1 MFKIVMIRE
10 WAWKYYR
17 DCYIMRL
24 GREKSKKRNVV
35 VFLIALPI
43 SKTLESFWL
52 LLTPWSCEC
61 VNWVSQRVTNKFLDY
76 NMLLNGLSLL
86 NIEIH
91 NANKGQTTADFF
103 ILRSSQTGQVAFVVP
118 MRRLAGL
125 SSVLSDCLSQGN
137 CRWDRRFPLL
147 LS

>member
-1 MFKIVMIRE
+1 M
-10 WAWKYYR
+10 
-17 DCYIMRL
+17 
-24 GREKSKKRNVV
+24 
-35 VFLIALPI
+35 
-43 SKTLESFWL
+43 
-52 LLTPWSCEC
+52 
-61 VNWVSQRVTNKFLDY
+61 TNKFLDY

-137 CRWDRRFPLL
+137 CR
-147 LS
+147 